1 MLDYRVETFLTA
13 AKTLNYTTAAKL
25 LHITQ
30 PAVSTHIRQLEEEY
44 QTKLFEQKGKQ
55 LNLTENG
62 HLFFQLASRMKNDD
76 HHMRQHFLSDAA
88 FQELSFGTTLTIADY
103 CMKEPLMRLWKQFP
117 NLRLRLTVQNTDVL
131 LDQIQCGQLDLAI
144 VEGYVP
150 KEAFDH
156 ALFQTQ
162 EYIAVCHPDHVFS
175 REVRSLQDLCG
186 EPLFIR
192 EPGSG
197 TRAVLEH
204 TLSMQELS
212 LQDFL
217 IVGEIGSL
225 HTIKQCVLADLGLAF
240 FYRPVV
246 ERELRDGGC
255 ARCRSESGSHI
266 PSPLSGRRTACLPI
280 RIEGSVRC
288 YAKWKRSDRLCEGN
302 GGQRSCLFRG
312 VYLSRFDSL
321 K

>member
-156 ALFQTQ
+156 ALFQSQ

-197 TRAVLEH
+197 TPGGPGTYAVDAGAVAAG
-204 TLSMQELS
+204 LSDRGGDRQPAYD
-212 LQDFL
+212 QT
-217 IVGEIGSL
+217 VCAG
-225 HTIKQCVLADLGLAF
+225 
-240 FYRPVV
+240 RP
-246 ERELRDGGC
+246 RPGILL
-255 ARCRSESGSHI
+255 
-266 PSPLSGRRTACLPI
+266 PSGRRKRTVGWAAAPGAAQRADHTYLHLCLG
-280 RIEGSVRC
+280 EGQHVCRSVSK
-288 YAKWKRSDRLCEGN
+288 ALCAVMRN
-302 GGQRSCLFRG
+302 GRG
-312 VYLSRFDSL
+312 VIGCAKGTGDSVPVYFAVFICPVL
-321 K
+321 IR

>member
-204 TLSMQELS
+204 ALSMQELS

-246 ERELRDGGC
+246 ERELRDG
-255 ARCRSESGSHI
+255 RLRQV
-266 PSPLSGRRTACLPI
+266 PLRE
-280 RIEGSVRC
+280 RITHTFTFVW
-288 YAKWKRSDRLCEGN
+288 AKDSMFADPYRRLCALLCEMEEE
-302 GGQRSCLFRG
+302 
-312 VYLSRFDSL
+312 
-321 K
+321 

>member
-1 MLDYRVETFLTA
+1 M
-13 AKTLNYTTAAKL
+13 
-25 LHITQ
+25 
-30 PAVSTHIRQLEEEY
+30 
-44 QTKLFEQKGKQ
+44 
-55 LNLTENG
+55 
-62 HLFFQLASRMKNDD
+62 
-76 HHMRQHFLSDAA
+76 
-88 FQELSFGTTLTIADY
+88 TLTIADY

-204 TLSMQELS
+204 ALSMQELS

-246 ERELRDGGC
+246 ERELRDGRLRQVPLRERITHTFSFVWAKDSMFAEPYRTLC
-255 ARCRSESGSHI
+255 A
-266 PSPLSGRRTACLPI
+266 L
-280 RIEGSVRC
+280 
-288 YAKWKRSDRLCEGN
+288 LCEP
-302 GGQRSCLFRG
+302 C
-312 VYLSRFDSL
+312 
-321 K
+321 KE